1 MENAPSNNEASS
13 GTSALDDG
21 LAVFPVPAFLRSPA
35 QVQADAMLATF
46 TMHTPSGPTHCC
58 VKHARQLESV
68 MRMLGGHTNATKAP
82 DGAVCE
88 NCENEAKAKTAN
100 AEVTGAPASGAKQE
114 S

>member
-1 MENAPSNNEASS
+1 MHNEQSNNEALS
-13 GTSALDDG
+13 GTSALNDG

-35 QVQADAMLATF
+35 QVRADAMLATF
-46 TMHTPSGPTHCC
+46 TMHTVQGPIHCC

-68 MRMLGGHTNATKAP
+68 MRMLGAHTSATKAP

-100 AEVTGAPASGAKQE
+100 VMCTPSDVHTGK
-114 S
+114 